1 MKCKIEINVT
11 GQKLEIICLLSNTK
25 DFTLRMP
32 KVDIHIPLLLIE
44 VKDLKDCSNL
54 LSPLHSGRLGTRRW
68 NYSSKGF
75 YPVTDLM
82 NL

>member
-32 KVDIHIPLLLIE
+32 KVDIHMPLLLIE
-44 VKDLKDCSNL
+44 VKDLKDFFLTYCL
-54 LSPLHSGRLGTRRW
+54 LYIVEGWAPEGGIIPQRVSTPLQT
-68 NYSSKGF
+68 
-75 YPVTDLM
+75 
-82 NL
+82 